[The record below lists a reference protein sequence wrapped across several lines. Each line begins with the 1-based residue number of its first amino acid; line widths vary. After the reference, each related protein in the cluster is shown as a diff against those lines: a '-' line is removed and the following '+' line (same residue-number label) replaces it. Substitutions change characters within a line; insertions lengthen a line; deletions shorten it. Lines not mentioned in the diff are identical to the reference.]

1 MFKAL
6 FRSLLSIF
14 VFLYRR
20 TNGKIGGYMRGLSV
34 LLLTTTGR
42 KTGKQHTTPLG
53 YFEHEGRYVVIGSNA
68 GADTHPAWFHNLKSH
83 PQVTLQ
89 IRDQKL
95 EAVAE
100 VADPELRRQLWAKL
114 ISLSPG
120 YQDYQQRTRRE
131 IPIVLLRPV

>member
-14 VFLYRR
+14 VFLYQR
-20 TNGKIGGYMRGLSV
+20 TNGKIGGQMRGLSV

-53 YFEHEGRYVVIGSNA
+53 YFEHEGRYVVIASNA
-68 GADTHPAWFHNLKSH
+68 GANTHPAWFHNLKSH

-89 IRDQKL
+89 IRDRHL
-95 EAVAE
+95 TALAE
-100 VADPELRRQLWAKL
+100 VAEPELRRQLWAKL
-114 ISLSPG
+114 IALSPG
-120 YQDYQQRTRRE
+120 YQEYQQRT
-131 IPIVLLRPV
+131 